1 MLVLARKLGESI
13 VIADNITVKVV
24 SVENG
29 VVKLGIDA
37 PREISI
43 IRSELIEEVTES
55 NKAAVLE
62 HGVNKNDI
70 DSLSKLLGK
79 S

>member
-13 VIADNITVKVV
+13 VIGDNITVKVV

-37 PREISI
+37 PREVSI
-43 IRSELIEEVTES
+43 IRSELIQEVTES
-55 NKAAVLE
+55 NKAAVQE
-62 HGVNKNDI
+62 HGVDRDDI
-70 DSLSKLLGK
+70 DTLSKLLGK

>member
-1 MLVLARKLGESI
+1 MLVLARKLNESI
-13 VIADNITVKVV
+13 VIGDNITIKVV

-29 VVKLGIDA
+29 VVKLGIEA

-55 NKAAVLE
+55 NRAAVQE
-62 HGVNKNDI
+62 HGVDKNDI
-70 DSLSKLLGK
+70 DSLSKYLGK

>member
-13 VIADNITVKVV
+13 VIADNITVKIV

-55 NKAAVLE
+55 NKAALQA

>member
-13 VIADNITVKVV
+13 VIADNIVVKVV
-24 SVENG
+24 SIENG

-43 IRSELIEEVTES
+43 IRNELIEEVTES
-55 NKAAVLE
+55 NKAAVHE
-62 HGVNKNDI
+62 YGVDKDDI
-70 DSLSKLLGK
+70 NSLSKLLGK

>member
-13 VIADNITVKVV
+13 IIADNITVKVV

-43 IRSELIEEVTES
+43 IRSELIEEVRES
-55 NKAAVLE
+55 NKAAVQA
-62 HGVNKNDI
+62 HGVDKDDI